1 MCEKVMIRKE
11 DMNKLVMN
19 FLVQE
24 GYTFADKFFEEP
36 GTARILKQYKIL
48 NFLVAPSAPSLSL
61 SLSLSLSF
69 PLIIFA
75 NGLIVCL
82 SLSLATYSNRKF
94 PTNVSACLLSGQYY
108 LTALRMPLMLLKLR
122 ILR

>member
-48 NFLVAPSAPSLSL
+48 NFLDAPSAPYLSL
-61 SLSLSLSF
+61 CLSF
-69 PLIIFA
+69 PLIICA
-75 NGLIVCL
+75 NGLIVL
-82 SLSLATYSNRKF
+82 VVSLSLAAYSNRKF
-94 PTNVSACLLSGQYY
+94 PTNVSACLL
-108 LTALRMPLMLLKLR
+108 
-122 ILR
+122 